1 MFALLAARCSAL
13 ALHPASSALRGG
25 VSPASLRR
33 CAAQMSLVRQVN
45 TAEFEE
51 AIQDCS
57 TPIIL
62 DVFAV
67 WCGPCQ
73 MMAPELEKVAEKL
86 GDKVRVLKIDA
97 DDEPVVAST
106 LRVQG
111 LPTVPRR
118 RIVPLL
124 QQPVHPNP
132 APGHQV
138 MFINDMS
145 VVVRAEGALME
156 DELMV
161 RLALRKPSA

>member
-1 MFALLAARCSAL
+1 MRSLVFALLAARCSAL

-45 TAEFEE
+45 TAEFE
-51 AIQDCS
+51 
-57 TPIIL
+57 
-62 DVFAV
+62 
-67 WCGPCQ
+67 
-73 MMAPELEKVAEKL
+73 KVAEKL

-106 LRVQG
+106 LHVQG
-111 LPTVPRR
+111 LPT
-118 RIVPLL
+118 
-124 QQPVHPNP
+124 
-132 APGHQV
+132 V

-156 DELMV
+156 DELEA
-161 RLALRKPSA
+161 LADHHLFGGPPPPQIDGVSK

>member
-1 MFALLAARCSAL
+1 M
-13 ALHPASSALRGG
+13 
-25 VSPASLRR
+25 
-33 CAAQMSLVRQVN
+33 RQVN

-51 AIQDCS
+51 EIQDCS

-73 MMAPELEKVAEKL
+73 LMAPQLELVAEKL

-111 LPTVPRR
+111 LPTV
-118 RIVPLL
+118 
-124 QQPVHPNP
+124 
-132 APGHQV
+132 
-138 MFINDMS
+138 MFISDMS
-145 VVVRAEGALME
+145 VVMRAEGALMA
-156 DELMV
+156 DELEA
-161 RLALRKPSA
+161 LADHPNPNPNPNANPNPNSDTNPGPDPSPSPTLSPPSWCGL

>member
-1 MFALLAARCSAL
+1 M
-13 ALHPASSALRGG
+13 G
-25 VSPASLRR
+25 
-33 CAAQMSLVRQVN
+33 LVRQVN

-73 MMAPELEKVAEKL
+73 LMGPQLELVAEKL
-86 GDKVRVLKIDA
+86 GDKVRILKIDA

-111 LPTVPRR
+111 LPTV
-118 RIVPLL
+118 
-124 QQPVHPNP
+124 
-132 APGHQV
+132 
-138 MFINDMS
+138 
-145 VVVRAEGALME
+145 
-156 DELMV
+156 
-161 RLALRKPSA
+161 KPSAAEYTP